1 MPGPVAVDIG
11 TPSPRSSFEEIHHPS
26 YSTTAPSNPGPS
38 SWSSYPAVE
47 ELPMHY
53 ITDDKARRRIIRPF
67 GGLGPGSSSPLTT
80 NNEPMP
86 IPHSLNDGLGDG
98 SHTGMGEDD
107 DGGRE
112 VYGKMRAAA
121 ALRQIPR
128 PPPTT
133 FQEDL
138 MEHLPAAIYTL
149 LSCWTR
155 FYQIGRNNHVV
166 WDEAHFGKFG
176 SYYLR
181 VSAFAQSLSLII
193 CSNSFQIA

>member
-1 MPGPVAVDIG
+1 
-11 TPSPRSSFEEIHHPS
+11 
-26 YSTTAPSNPGPS
+26 
-38 SWSSYPAVE
+38 
-47 ELPMHY
+47 MHY
-53 ITDDKARRRIIRPF
+53 TSDDKARRRIIRPF
-67 GGLGPGSSSPLTT
+67 GGLGPGAASPLTPGS
-80 NNEPMP
+80 EPFP
-86 IPHSLNDGLGDG
+86 ISHSLHDGLGDG
-98 SHTGMGEDD
+98 MHMGNVDD

-155 FYQIGRNNHVV
+155 FYQIGKNNHVV

-176 SYYLR
+176 SFYLR
-181 VSAFAQSLSLII
+181 VSPPIRSLVVAYNFNFILL
-193 CSNSFQIA
+193 A

>member
-11 TPSPRSSFEEIHHPS
+11 TPSPRSSFEEIHHPP
-26 YSTTAPSNPGPS
+26 YSTATSALNQDPAS
-38 SWSSYPAVE
+38 SWSSYPPVE

-53 ITDDKARRRIIRPF
+53 ISDDKARRRIIRPL

-80 NNEPMP
+80 SNEPIP
-86 IPHSLNDGLGDG
+86 IPHSFNDGLGN
-98 SHTGMGEDD
+98 GMHSGNAEDD

-138 MEHLPAAIYTL
+138 LEHLPAAIYTL

-155 FYQIGRNNHVV
+155 FYKIGASNHVV

-181 VSAFAQSLSLII
+181 VSPPVGSLSLVHMLNFI
-193 CSNSFQIA
+193 

>member
-1 MPGPVAVDIG
+1 MPGPVAVELG
-11 TPSPRSSFEEIHHPS
+11 TPSPRSSFEEIQRPS
-26 YSTTAPSNPGPS
+26 YSNTGHPHHGHGWTSKPP
-38 SWSSYPAVE
+38 VE

-53 ITDDKARRRIIRPF
+53 ITDDKARRRIVRPV
-67 GGLGPGSSSPLTT
+67 GPGSSPLTST
-80 NNEPMP
+80 DSNPFTPYSHEVDDEGNPVY
-86 IPHSLNDGLGDG
+86 HNHGDRD
-98 SHTGMGEDD
+98 EYD
-107 DGGRE
+107 DGGKE
-112 VYGKMRAAA
+112 VYGKIRVAH
-121 ALRQIPR
+121 ALNRIPR

-138 MEHLPAAIYTL
+138 LEHLPAAIYTL

-181 VSAFAQSLSLII
+181 VCIHLHIHMSSKLII
-193 CSNSFQIA
+193 LSA

>member
-1 MPGPVAVDIG
+1 
-11 TPSPRSSFEEIHHPS
+11 
-26 YSTTAPSNPGPS
+26 
-38 SWSSYPAVE
+38 
-47 ELPMHY
+47 MHY
-53 ITDDKARRRIIRPF
+53 ITDEKARRRIIPRTIA
-67 GGLGPGSSSPLTT
+67 GPGSSPLTST
-80 NNEPMP
+80 YDPV
-86 IPHSLNDGLGDG
+86 SLPPGMTGLGAD
-98 SHTGMGEDD
+98 EDD
-107 DGGRE
+107 PHHLHADGDDYDGGKE
-112 VYGKMRAAA
+112 VYGKTRAAA

-155 FYQIGRNNHVV
+155 FYQIGKNDHVV

-181 VSAFAQSLSLII
+181 VRCASLFSL
-193 CSNSFQIA
+193 